1 MSLITTPLSYLQ
13 TKVAGMM
20 SAGETLPRDAI
31 DAELR
36 RICNGKS
43 IRSLKLLSSLVTRG
57 YLTRSKGSPEVYTRT
72 NKPVKGE

>member
-13 TKVAGMM
+13 LKVAGMM

-31 DAELR
+31 DSELR
-36 RICNGKS
+36 RICGGKS
-43 IRSLKLLSSLVTRG
+43 VRSLKLLSSLVTRG
-57 YLTRSKGSPEVYTRT
+57 YLTRSKGSSEVYTRT